1 MSREEF
7 ITFVKTVEHNILLKE
22 KLFQCKTSKDI
33 VLLAKKYGYYITI
46 QDFNYDKIETQFG
59 LWFKESKINP
69 LK

>member
-1 MSREEF
+1 MSRDEF

-46 QDFNYDKIETQFG
+46 EDFDYDKIETQFG
-59 LWFKESKINP
+59 LWFKKSKINP